1 MTRPDT
7 FRNQP
12 FAARVL
18 VAAVVAAGAALL
30 VASTWRG
37 SLERPL
43 LLVSLLVLSACANT
57 IKIKLPVGRSVS
69 SLSPGF
75 AVNFA
80 SLLVLGPGAAAW
92 VTTAG
97 GWAQCT
103 FNVTVRNPWYRTLFS
118 VSSLVLSMECCARVL
133 AWTGTATGGA
143 GGHAGL
149 VIPSIAASAFAYFLC
164 NSVLVAS
171 VVALSTRQSLL
182 RVWDQEYLWGA
193 PTYFVGAFVAA
204 VTVHGAEA
212 WGYGT
217 LALFVPLFLTHRLYT
232 VYLGRMD
239 DERRHVRELSSMHL
253 ATVEALAMAIEAKD
267 ATARSHVR
275 RVQYYATE
283 LGRALSLREELI
295 EGVRIAAL
303 LHDIGKLGVPDHLL
317 AKSGPLTPE
326 EFARVRRYPAIGA
339 EIVAAVPFPYPVA
352 PFIRHHHE
360 RWDGTGYPDMIGGD
374 LIPLG
379 ARIIAIA
386 ERFDALRSERPYRP
400 PLSPAEAIAHIMHE
414 AGTSLDPHLVAK
426 FVEILPA
433 IEAMAD
439 EDERRDPV
447 LDNIAEAQGELYE
460 LFARATADSHTDA
473 LTELPNRRFVA
484 THMTRELARAQR
496 IGSGLA
502 VLAIDLNDF
511 KIINDRL
518 GHGAGDATLKAVAQC
533 LRRGLRPHD
542 ICGRYGG
549 DEFVVVL
556 SGAAA
561 EIADLKMAELAEAV
575 EALAIDVGER
585 EPLGVTVSIGAAVY
599 PADGV
604 TFDDLFASADARMY
618 KNKIRLR
625 SLAV

>member
-7 FRNQP
+7 LRSQP
-12 FAARVL
+12 PAARIF
-18 VAAVVAAGAALL
+18 VAAVVSAGAALL
-30 VASTWRG
+30 IASTWRG

-43 LLVSLLVLSACANT
+43 LLGSLLLLSAFANT

-75 AVNFA
+75 AVNFG
-80 SLLVLGPGAAAW
+80 SLLLLGPGAAIW
-92 VTTAG
+92 VTAAG

-103 FNVTVRNPWYRTLFS
+103 FNVRVRNPWYRTLFS
-118 VSSLVLSMECCARVL
+118 VSSLVLSMELGGRVL
-133 AWTGTATGGA
+133 AWTGSA
-143 GGHAGL
+143 GGPGRL
-149 VIPSIAASAFAYFLC
+149 VVPSIAASALAYFLC
-164 NSVLVAS
+164 NSLLVAT
-171 VVALSTRQSLL
+171 VVALSTRRSLL

-193 PTYFVGAFVAA
+193 PNYFVGAFVAA
-204 VTVHGAEA
+204 IIVPGVDS

-217 LALFVPLFLTHRLYT
+217 LALLVPLFLTHRLYK

-239 DERRHVRELSSMHL
+239 DEQRHVRELSEMHL

-267 ATARSHVR
+267 ATAGSHVR

-283 LGRALSLREELI
+283 LGRALDLREDLI

-326 EFARVRRYPAIGA
+326 EFARVCRYPEIGA
-339 EIVAAVPFPYPVA
+339 EIVSAVPFPYPVA

-386 ERFDALRSERPYRP
+386 ERFDALRNERPYRP
-400 PLSPAEAIAHIMHE
+400 PLSPAEAVAHIRHE

-433 IEAMAD
+433 IEAKAAEGD
-439 EDERRDPV
+439 RRDPV
-447 LDNIAEAQGELYE
+447 LDNISEAQGELYE
-460 LFARATADSHTDA
+460 LFERAQADSHTDA
-473 LTELPNRRFVA
+473 LTELPNRRFVEA
-484 THMTRELARAQR
+484 HMTRELARAQHS
-496 IGSGLA
+496 GSGLA
-502 VLAIDLNDF
+502 ILAIDLNDF
-511 KIINDRL
+511 KGINDRL
-518 GHGAGDATLKAVAQC
+518 GHGAGDVVLKSVAQC

-542 ICGRYGG
+542 ICGRHGG

-556 SGAAA
+556 SGAAS
-561 EIADLKMAELAEAV
+561 EIAGLKSVELAQAV
-575 EALAIDVGER
+575 DNLALDIGGR
-585 EPLGVTVSIGAAVY
+585 EPLRVSVSIGAAVY

-604 TFDDLFASADARMY
+604 TFDHLFAAADARMY
-618 KNKIRLR
+618 ENKVQLR
-625 SLAV
+625 ALTV

>member
-1 MTRPDT
+1 MTTMDT
-7 FRNQP
+7 LRRQP
-12 FAARVL
+12 PAAR
-18 VAAVVAAGAALL
+18 AFVVTVVSAGGALL
-30 VASTWRG
+30 AASGWRG
-37 SLERPL
+37 SLDQPL
-43 LLVSLLVLSACANT
+43 LLGSLLLLSVGANA
-57 IKIKLPVGRSVS
+57 IKFRLPLGRSVS

-80 SLLVLGPGAAAW
+80 SLLVLGPSAAAW

-103 FNVTVRNPWYRTLFS
+103 LNVTARNPWYRTLFS
-118 VSSLVLSMECCARVL
+118 VSSLLLSMEAGARVL
-133 AWTGTATGGA
+133 AWTGGA
-143 GGHAGL
+143 GGPVSH
-149 VIPSIAASAFAYFLC
+149 VIASTAASAFAYFLC
-164 NSVLVAS
+164 NSALVAA
-171 VVALSTRQSLL
+171 VVALSTRRSLL

-193 PTYFVGAFVAA
+193 PNYFIGAFMAA
-204 VTVHGAEA
+204 IAVHGVRV
-212 WGYGT
+212 WGYGA
-217 LALFVPLFLTHRLYT
+217 LALLLPLFLAYRLYR

-239 DERRHVRELSSMHL
+239 DERRHVRELSEMHL
-253 ATVEALAMAIEAKD
+253 ATVEALALAIEAKD

-275 RVQYYATE
+275 RVQFYATE
-283 LGRALSLREELI
+283 LGRALGLRDELI

-326 EFARVRRYPAIGA
+326 EFARVCRYPEIGA
-339 EIVAAVPFPYPVA
+339 EIVTAVPFPYPVA

-400 PLSPAEAIAHIMHE
+400 PLSLDEALAHIRHE
-414 AGTSLDPHLVAK
+414 AGSSLDPDLVK
-426 FVEILPA
+426 TFIEILPVIDA
-433 IEAMAD
+433 RAAEGD
-439 EDERRDPV
+439 TRDLAF
-447 LDNIAEAQGELYE
+447 LDNISEAQGELYE
-460 LFARATADSHTDA
+460 LFERAQAESHTDA
-473 LTELPNRRFVA
+473 LTELPNRRFVE

-496 IGSGLA
+496 TGSELA

-518 GHGAGDATLKAVAQC
+518 GHGAGDTVLKAVAQC

-542 ICGRYGG
+542 VCGRYGG

-556 SGAAA
+556 SGAG
-561 EIADLKMAELAEAV
+561 AELAARKSVELRRAV
-575 EALAIDVGER
+575 ENLTIDVGHSER
-585 EPLGVTVSIGAAVY
+585 QRVSVSVGAAVH
-599 PADGV
+599 PADGL
-604 TFDDLFASADARMY
+604 TFDALFGAADQRMY
-618 KNKIRLR
+618 ENKVQLR
-625 SLAV
+625 ALAV